1 MASDFEFDHG
11 NLVKLTCIDGSAFD
25 GMGIDSEID
34 CVKLIPRRS
43 AKYSRK

>member
-11 NLVKLTCIDGSAFD
+11 NLVKLTCVDGSAFE

-34 CVKLIPRRS
+34 CDSSHKEEAALE
-43 AKYSRK
+43 